1 MTRQSWVEVLA
12 VAALIVVAAGLL
24 GAAWVL
30 ATDVAG
36 WARR

>member
-1 MTRQSWVEVLA
+1 MTRQAWIETLA

-36 WARR
+36 WVRR